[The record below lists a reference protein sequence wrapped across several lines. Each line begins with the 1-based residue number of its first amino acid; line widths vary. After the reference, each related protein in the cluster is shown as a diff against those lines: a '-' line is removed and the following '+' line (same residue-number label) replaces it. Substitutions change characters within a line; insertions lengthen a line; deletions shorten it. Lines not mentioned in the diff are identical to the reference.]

1 MKKLTPGLQFNIY
14 FQTATAALFFV
25 FFLMLLSFNRIPP
38 KNVTIDYKSTFP
50 TIVDT
55 LSDTASFRTRDWIS
69 TADYGILYLGYQ
81 EDSIFLQH
89 NTSVPSSNVLPYK
102 TAAKYK
108 MYYEAKIQLEIDL
121 SQEIKEDGG
130 LDWDEIIVL
139 LEDTLSSMNK
149 YYKAYPVI
157 IKNQEK
163 KPIVIGRSSGDEI
176 PLILEAKDQDGI
188 WKAIE
193 EKNSSSCGF
202 GIYPIILKPQEMIV
216 TGVNIYQGSF
226 KTTLRLKYGDTYSK
240 TFQGS
245 INPTQFK
252 DQYEEESLELNQ
264 KNNIKKAK
272 QFGSSILVRIFA
284 SL

>member
-1 MKKLTPGLQFNIY
+1 MKKLTPGFQFNLY
-14 FQTATAALFFV
+14 FQTATALLFFV

-38 KNVTIDYKSTFP
+38 KNVTINYKSTFP
-50 TIVDT
+50 TIIDT
-55 LSDTASFRTRDWIS
+55 LNDAASFRTRDWIS
-69 TADYGILYLGYQ
+69 TADYSILYLGYQ

-89 NTSVPSSNVLPYK
+89 NTSVPNSNVLPYNK
-102 TAAKYK
+102 AAKYK

-121 SQEIKEDGG
+121 SQEIKEDPGI
-130 LDWDEIIVL
+130 DWDEIL
-139 LEDTLSSMNK
+139 ALSEDTLSYGTK

-163 KPIVIGRSSGDEI
+163 KPIVIGHTSLGDEI
-176 PLILEAKDQDGI
+176 PLILEAKDQDGT

-193 EKNSSSCGF
+193 EEFSSLCGF
-202 GIYPIILKPQEMIV
+202 GIYPIILKPQEIIV
-216 TGVNIYQGSF
+216 TGVIIYQGSF
-226 KTTLRLKYGDTYSK
+226 KTTLRLKYGTIYSK

-252 DQYEEESLELNQ
+252 NQNEEESLELIQ

-272 QFGSSILVRIFA
+272 
-284 SL
+284 